1 MEKTHSSIIFKK
13 GCFDKNDTSLIHWKI
28 EVNNSHE
35 DLLRPSIIDIIG
47 SNQIL
52 IPNTF
57 LFDYR
62 DFNHNTL
69 KKFSLSM
76 VGESE
81 NERTKLIITNDGFI
95 VNLEN
100 LGTSS
105 IINNFYSVVVEY
117 QTKITSSLG
126 NYINS
131 VEMTDETGNLQ
142 KQKAI
147 VKKINL
153 VSEAVSSPVGGST
166 IINNIGS
173 NTSRGHSLELIP
185 EKTKKVSDLGSE
197 SFDRND
203 KLEKI
208 DNIVNK
214 LKPPVVSFQLEES
227 SYLYKNAHQAVNAS
241 LEGVSK
247 MDRKDIHLTQGNSV
261 ELLKAPLVKGNDEVV
276 GDKMMQEK
284 RESKANN
291 IINGD
296 FSYDSWS
303 ENDHNKNKKRSKKKY
318 GNKNI
323 IIILS
328 SLIFI
333 AALIFLILKS
343 KKSLRK

>member
-13 GCFDKNDTSLIHWKI
+13 GCFDKNDASLIHWKI

-35 DLLRPSIIDIIG
+35 DLLHPSIIDTIG

-62 DFNHNTL
+62 DFNYNTL

-100 LGTSS
+100 LGVSS

-131 VEMTDETGNLQ
+131 VEMTDEEGNLQ
-142 KQKAI
+142 KQQAI

-153 VSEAVSSPVGGST
+153 VSEAVSSPVGEST
-166 IINNIGS
+166 IISNIGS
-173 NTSRGHSLELIP
+173 NKSRGSSLELIP
-185 EKTKKVSDLGSE
+185 EKSKEVSDLGSE

-208 DNIVNK
+208 DDIVNN

-227 SYLYKNAHQAVNAS
+227 SYLYKNIQQAVNPS

-247 MDRKDIHLTQGNSV
+247 IDRKDIHLIQDNSV
-261 ELLKAPLVKGNDEVV
+261 ELFQAPLVKENDKVV
-276 GDKMMQEK
+276 DDKMMQEK
-284 RESKANN
+284 RERKTNN

-296 FSYDSWS
+296 FCYDLWN
-303 ENDHNKNKKRSKKKY
+303 ENNHKKKSKKNY
-318 GNKNI
+318 ENKNI

-328 SLIFI
+328 SFIFI
-333 AALIFLILKS
+333 AAWIFLILKS